1 MSATFDGKEYK
12 KGSSQFIQFF
22 IVEAFENRIKVMQWW
37 LDQARQGWQEA
48 NYSYLELVGMYWR
61 EFENKRLVYR

>member
-1 MSATFDGKEYK
+1 MSATFEGREK
-12 KGSSQFIQFF
+12 
-22 IVEAFENRIKVMQWW
+22 AFENRIKVMQWW
-37 LDQARQGWQEA
+37 LDQVRQGWQEA